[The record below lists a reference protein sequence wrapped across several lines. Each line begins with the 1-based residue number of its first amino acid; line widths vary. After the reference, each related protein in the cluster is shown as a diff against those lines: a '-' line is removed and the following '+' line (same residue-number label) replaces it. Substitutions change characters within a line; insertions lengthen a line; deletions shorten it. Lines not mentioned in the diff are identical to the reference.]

1 MQKPIPKFISNSNNN
16 STTNL
21 HQKGSLP
28 SKFLENDLK
37 LNLSRVEYDIKGSPN
52 KIPTNNKLNRS
63 RVENES
69 KSNIFKVPTPEKKDS
84 PFFQTKNKEFLK
96 KDREENKSIS
106 PKKDFSKTST
116 MKITIKKVED
126 TNNTKNIFNKSTF
139 RETLSNSPVK
149 QFKPIKSPREI
160 QDIDIDKESL
170 MQLNRAT
177 NQFFSKKV
185 KETIQKSMIF
195 NKPGT
200 SERKSNAS
208 LDETT
213 YSFKS
218 LDMKDKSM
226 IKDGKHII

>member
-1 MQKPIPKFISNSNNN
+1 M
-16 STTNL
+16 
-21 HQKGSLP
+21 P
-28 SKFLENDLK
+28 SKFFENDLK
-37 LNLSRVEYDIKGSPN
+37 LNLSRVEYDLKGSPS
-52 KIPTNNKLNRS
+52 KISTNNKLNRS
-63 RVENES
+63 RIENEC

-84 PFFQTKNKEFLK
+84 PFFQPKNKDFK
-96 KDREENKSIS
+96 KDCEENKSNS
-106 PKKDFSKTST
+106 PKKEFSKTST

-126 TNNTKNIFNKSTF
+126 ANNMKNIFNKSSF

-149 QFKPIKSPREI
+149 QMKPIKSPREI

-218 LDMKDKSM
+218 LDMKDKSL
-226 IKDGKHII
+226 IKEGILKI